1 MDIIELKT
9 GNVNVYEVLF
19 RQLYEPLCQY
29 AYAILHH
36 RDEAEDMVQSTFC
49 KLWEQREKVD
59 IQTTVK
65 TYLYKMVHN
74 ACLNKI
80 KQTQVRNEHH
90 IDMAYC
96 GVSVHNDVENALHY
110 KELSLQIE
118 NAVAALPE
126 RCREVFMLSR
136 MQNLS
141 YLEIAEK
148 LQISRNTV
156 ETQMVK
162 ALKTL
167 RLRLKDYLLIGFWL
181 FLNVKI

>member
-9 GNVNVYEVLF
+9 GNVNVYESLF

-29 AYAILHH
+29 AYAILHNS
-36 RDEAEDMVQSTFC
+36 DDAEDMVQSTFC

-74 ACLNKI
+74 ACLNRI
-80 KQTQVRNEHH
+80 KQTQVRSEHH
-90 IDMAYC
+90 ADMAY
-96 GVSVHNDVENALHY
+96 GSALAYNDVENTLY
-110 KELSLQIE
+110 YNELNLQIE
-118 NAVAALPE
+118 SAVASLPQ
-126 RCREVFMLSR
+126 RCREVFLLSR

-141 YLEIAEK
+141 YAEIAQQ

-162 ALKTL
+162 ALKIL
-167 RLRLKDYLLIGFWL
+167 RLKLKDYLLLMIWL
-181 FLNVKI
+181 FLNIR